1 MLLLP
6 SPLKQYLLNRSPL
19 RVVDWKGTKHY
30 FLSTNR
36 GPDNIAVFAVW
47 QNIHAADRNNWFSN
61 PGQAAESLLP
71 FLKPQSVGRSQDRFW
86 SSDLSKSCE
95 TFGYTFPDLV
105 QSNTSVADRF
115 RGLYAWSIPRTP
127 GAPKQPPPANM
138 IPIPVSHSE
147 FFKPPN
153 APQVNLLGLRDTTDL
168 APRLVSHVQK
178 LQLPMQAKVEKN
190 VAWDWFVDDHVER
203 YCWLSDGHF
212 TADVFANRLAL
223 NTSFTISYFV
233 LASTNQNLGPAT
245 DLVLEPTLV
254 GVTHIFTSPTESC
267 LNCASQAAEKLIVRN
282 TVPFTSQ
289 LLDYVATEQLRSM
302 EPADVL
308 DFLEGRLRWRIVKA
322 DGDRVDPRTIPSLEI
337 SVSAKRTV
345 LDAQGMP
352 TDQVEYHE
360 YPELV
365 RDIIAGASAEAGHM
379 A

>member
-1 MLLLP
+1 MLLLA
-6 SPLKQYLLNRSPL
+6 SSLDQYLQGRSRIMAFEWRSNR
-19 RVVDWKGTKHY
+19 HY
-30 FLSTNR
+30 SLSDIR
-36 GPDNIAVFAVW
+36 GPDNIAVFTVW
-47 QNIHAADRNNWFSN
+47 QNIHSADPNNWFSN

-71 FLKPQSVGRSQDRFW
+71 FIKSQSVGRSEDRFW

-127 GAPKQPPPANM
+127 GAPKQSPPADM
-138 IPIPVSHSE
+138 VPLPVSNSE

-153 APQVNLLGLRDTTDL
+153 APQVNLPGLRHTTDL
-168 APRLVSHVQK
+168 APRLFSHVQK
-178 LQLPMQAKVEKN
+178 LQVPMQAKVEKN

-203 YCWLSDGHF
+203 YCWLCNHHF
-212 TADVFANRLAL
+212 TADIFANRLAL
-223 NTSFTISYFV
+223 NTSFTISYFI
-233 LASTNQNLGPAT
+233 LSSPNQNLGPAT
-245 DLVLEPTLV
+245 DLVTDPTLV

-267 LNCASQAAEKLIVRN
+267 PNCASQAAEKLLVRN

-302 EPADVL
+302 ESADVL
-308 DFLEGRLRWRIVKA
+308 DFLKGRLRWRIVKA